1 MRFWFF
7 VFLLLPILANVYILW
22 HVYRIL
28 PLVAWA
34 KWTVVGVMVAA
45 FLLLFVGIF
54 GSRWNMPFALNVVVY
69 EIGTSWIMILL
80 YLFMIFLALDLGRL
94 CHVVPATL
102 LNDSTKGTLGITLLV
117 TAIFVYGNI
126 HYNHKYRQPLTLT
139 TNKELKR
146 PLKVVMMSDLHAG
159 YHNRRAEIARWVD
172 MINAEHA
179 DLILIAGD
187 IIDNSTK
194 PLDYEGVAQ
203 EFRRLNAPVMAC
215 LGNHEYLAGTPNAQH
230 FFDEAGIT
238 LLRDSVVEWEG
249 LRIVGRD
256 DRSNPHRKSIK
267 ELLGNTS
274 TLNPPPSTFTI
285 LLDHQPY
292 NLVEAE
298 QTGVDFQLSGH
309 THRGQVWPISWIT
322 DAVYECSFGE
332 WQRGATRYYV
342 SSGIGIWGGK
352 FRIGTR
358 SEYVVA
364 EIING

>member
-1 MRFWFF
+1 MKFWFF

-28 PLVAWA
+28 PLVTWTR
-34 KWTVVGVMVAA
+34 WTVVGLMAAA
-45 FLLLFVGIF
+45 FLMLFAGIF
-54 GSRWNMPFALNVVVY
+54 GSRWNLPFALNVVVY

-80 YLFMIFLALDLGRL
+80 YLFMIFLALDFGRL
-94 CHVVPATL
+94 LHIVPASL
-102 LNDSTKGTLGITLLV
+102 LHDSVKGTLGITLLV

-139 TNKELKR
+139 TKKELKR

-187 IIDNSTK
+187 VIDNSTK

-256 DRSNPHRKSIK
+256 DRSNRKRKSLK

-292 NLVEAE
+292 NLEEAE
-298 QTGVDFQLSGH
+298 QAGIDFQLSGH

>member
-80 YLFMIFLALDLGRL
+80 YLFLIFLVLDLGRL
-94 CHVVPATL
+94 CHIVPASL
-102 LNDSTKGTLGITLLV
+102 LQNSTKGALGITLLV

-126 HYNHKYRQPLTLT
+126 HYNQKYRQALTLT
-139 TNKELKR
+139 TKKELKR

-179 DLILIAGD
+179 DLILIAG
-187 IIDNSTK
+187 
-194 PLDYEGVAQ
+194 GVLHG
-203 EFRRLNAPVMAC
+203 EFNGAC
-215 LGNHEYLAGTPNAQH
+215 FALAAC
-230 FFDEAGIT
+230 
-238 LLRDSVVEWEG
+238 
-249 LRIVGRD
+249 
-256 DRSNPHRKSIK
+256 
-267 ELLGNTS
+267 ELK
-274 TLNPPPSTFTI
+274 I
-285 LLDHQPY
+285 
-292 NLVEAE
+292 AE
-298 QTGVDFQLSGH
+298 Q
-309 THRGQVWPISWIT
+309 
-322 DAVYECSFGE
+322 
-332 WQRGATRYYV
+332 
-342 SSGIGIWGGK
+342 IG
-352 FRIGTR
+352 
-358 SEYVVA
+358 
-364 EIING
+364 

>member
-80 YLFMIFLALDLGRL
+80 YLFMIFLVLDLGRL
-94 CHVVPATL
+94 CHIVPASL
-102 LNDSTKGTLGITLLV
+102 LQNSTKGALGITLLV

-126 HYNHKYRQPLTLT
+126 HYNQKYRQALRLT
-139 TNKELKR
+139 TTKQLER

-172 MINAEHA
+172 MINAENP
-179 DLILIAGD
+179 DLILVAGD

-194 PLDYEGVAQ
+194 PLDYEGVAD
-203 EFRRLNAPVMAC
+203 EFRRLKAPVVAC

-238 LLRDSVVEWEG
+238 LLRDSVIEWEG
-249 LRIVGRD
+249 IKIVGRD

-267 ELLGNTS
+267 ELLHNTS
-274 TLNPPPSTFTI
+274 TFHPQPSTFTI

-292 NLVEAE
+292 NLEEAE
-298 QTGVDFQLSGH
+298 QAGIDFQLSGH

-332 WQRGATRYYV
+332 WQRGNTRYYV
-342 SSGIGIWGGK
+342 SSGLGIWGGK

-358 SEYVVA
+358 SEYIVA
-364 EIING
+364 EIIKE